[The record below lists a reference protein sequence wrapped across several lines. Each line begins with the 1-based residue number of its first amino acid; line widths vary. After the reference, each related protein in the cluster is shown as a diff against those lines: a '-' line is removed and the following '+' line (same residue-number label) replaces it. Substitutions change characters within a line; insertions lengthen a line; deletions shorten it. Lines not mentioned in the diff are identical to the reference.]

1 MRRNLSARRVAF
13 ASATLGAAAL
23 LAFAACFSEH
33 QATTEPN
40 LSGDCRIP
48 VGSPILGT
56 TRALVA
62 IRNFAFQPEVVRIT
76 AGTTITWVN
85 CEPEGV
91 EPHTSTSDAGVWNSG
106 TLPPEAIFS
115 HTFENVGRF
124 EYFCVP
130 HPFMRGVVV
139 VE

>member
-1 MRRNLSARRVAF
+1 MLRPLSARRVAF
-13 ASATLGAAAL
+13 ASTTLGVAAL
-23 LAFAACFSEH
+23 IAFAACFSEH
-33 QATTEPN
+33 QATTAPN
-40 LSGDCRIP
+40 LSGECRIP

-62 IRNFAFQPEVVRIT
+62 IRNFAFQPEMVHIK

-91 EPHTSTSDAGVWNSG
+91 DPHTSTSDAGLWSSG
-106 TLPPEAIFS
+106 ELPPGAIFS
-115 HTFENVGRF
+115 HTFDDAGRF